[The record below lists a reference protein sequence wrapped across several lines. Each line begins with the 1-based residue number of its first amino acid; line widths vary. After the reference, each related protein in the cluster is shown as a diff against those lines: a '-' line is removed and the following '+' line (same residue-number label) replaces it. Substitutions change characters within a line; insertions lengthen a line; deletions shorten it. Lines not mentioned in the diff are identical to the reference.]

1 MSQHISPDLKREI
14 RKQVRNGKS
23 KYQVAKEMKVP
34 QKIVYYHTM
43 DLTSRGPGR
52 SEIRGK
58 TLELL
63 KELLENGHVH
73 CKHRCSPNLHTLQK
87 HFPAIKRAQ
96 IYHKSIYYLEDKNRE
111 AIRALLND
119 KKSKVINYHD
129 LANMSKVF
137 DVSLSKREKKGLIGK
152 KRTKN

>member
-1 MSQHISPDLKREI
+1 MSKHISPELRREI

-23 KYQVAKEMKVP
+23 KYRVAKEMKLP
-34 QKIVYYHTM
+34 QKIVYYHTR
-43 DLTSRGPGR
+43 DYPSGGPGR

-73 CKHRCSPNLHTLQK
+73 CRHRCSPNLHTLQK

-111 AIRALLND
+111 AIRALLD
-119 KKSKVINYHD
+119 AKRSKVINYQD

-137 DVSLSKREKKGLIGK
+137 DVSLSKREKKEFIGK